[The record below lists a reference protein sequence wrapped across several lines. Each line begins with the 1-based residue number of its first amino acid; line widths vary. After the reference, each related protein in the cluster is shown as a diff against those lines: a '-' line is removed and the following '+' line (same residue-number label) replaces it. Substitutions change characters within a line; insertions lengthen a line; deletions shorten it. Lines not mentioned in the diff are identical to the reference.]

1 MRIRTSEALDARQR
15 ASTRRVDRLVAEAAL
30 RDLACHEHAVR
41 VGRLRRLIRRRLRAL
56 DVARQAVEDLEVEVG
71 LALVQ
76 ALDEGLSRNEA
87 FRLACLERHLG
98 RRFLELVADTDIRAQ
113 PDSSTGSAIADDVLR
128 IPGDLRTTGT
138 RPGATNE
145 RSR

>member
-1 MRIRTSEALDARQR
+1 MESH
-15 ASTRRVDRLVAEAAL
+15 AEKAHVHDDQ
-30 RDLACHEHAVR
+30 DLSV
-41 VGRLRRLIRRRLRAL
+41 
-56 DVARQAVEDLEVEVG
+56 
-71 LALVQ
+71 
-76 ALDEGLSRNEA
+76 SR
-87 FRLACLERHLG
+87 

-128 IPGDLRTTGT
+128 IPGDLRTKGT